1 MKEFPEKNP
10 WLGLRTYAEGQYL
23 YGRASEIESLSRD
36 ITYNRQTVVYG
47 KSGIG
52 KSSLLNAGVFPRLRK
67 LNMFPINVRLVHKTV
82 EQSYIQQIASAVEN
96 SLLHLRREVVDEDGK
111 ILIKEN
117 LKGHSEEVCA
127 LMGNE
132 SQESLW
138 EYFHRHKFYDD
149 QDKEII
155 PVLVIDQFEEIFT
168 LCKDEKQKNFFFGEL
183 ADLINDVPPE
193 YIYSDTV
200 SSSTTDVF
208 DSLVIDGNEEFVLTE
223 DEDSKENN
231 SYKYLDDPQFHIVI
245 CLREDFLS
253 YLERYTINIPL
264 LKHNRFGLRPLDDDH
279 AAEIIL
285 EPVPGLISKDVAVD
299 IICKVSNTK
308 PSDFVI
314 GDSISQIEVDSAIL
328 SLFLSELFEQRASV
342 NSTISKELVEEIGDN
357 IIKNFYERTIS
368 HISKS
373 SALYLENE
381 LISEDGETA
390 RRDSIFE
397 NQAKLNGVTNEEL
410 DYLKEERLIHEYP
423 WNNDIRIEFIHD
435 VLCPV
440 IKERKEKRE
449 ILRQQKAETRKL
461 QEEAERKQRE
471 IEEKA
476 AREKIELEAEAM
488 RVRNRNKKWFIALSS
503 ISGFIAFSVIVY
515 LYCFIWPY
523 SESYGNFTTRNGWP
537 IGLGNQLTSSIEKEK
552 CTVYYKL
559 TRSGRL
565 SVFGGVSRPF
575 TKVEILNWNGEPT
588 TNVFIESPVVRLID
602 RELEDVKAAEFAKLL
617 SQVSYWQYTP
627 DANGL
632 ISMKTAFGINNQELY
647 SENYSSTNN
656 VDLSSKHVLWSIFN
670 DKKGNPL
677 QVSDNGTDRVR
688 YTISDGYIT
697 GCSFFTVLGTPQ
709 INTSGVYGYSYEL
722 DSLSANVISQC
733 QVDKFGDKIDSTIV
747 HFTAFENGRYTKSDV
762 CTVEYSK
769 QNVFWRYKGHND
781 TIHISQKGFVDCIS
795 KTYDDSKRVS
805 AKYKTQDELLEKKLL
820 YNDTLVYSANY
831 FYTSRLDSVLYFN
844 TATQPNSY
852 TERYS
857 YPRKNVTERTFWS
870 NGQKILIN
878 ISMEDVVC
886 HKIIKELSV
895 QKSDSIITMSYYD
908 CDNTLTQ
915 DGLYSKSEIIFD
927 RKSGNVLFEYYYDSA
942 DEICKSEMF
951 TYNEYGIRESRAVAG
966 IDRTPV
972 RCPNWDWNGFSYYS
986 MKFLKDFT
994 DNVFVTIMG
1003 INELGDKSYI
1013 LKEDSLFTISE
1024 LPLMFTTTENVNP
1037 RIKSKTFSFSLS
1049 KNNYEPLAN
1058 KKNIPF
1064 LHILNKKSTL
1074 YNAYGQRNNFWRDGL
1089 FDNDIP
1095 YKVGRWRLGNS
1106 NQLLSQELDLIEEL
1120 GGDFQVLRYVNNEY
1134 VILSFSV
1141 SSGSLY
1147 AEIHS
1152 IFLTDKEYNNIKRY
1166 LK

>member
-1 MKEFPEKNP
+1 MGKYKDNP
-10 WLGLRTYAEGQYL
+10 WLGLESYQENQII
-23 YGRASEIESLSRD
+23 YGRNKEIEELSQCVL
-36 ITYNRQTVVYG
+36 NNNETVLYG

-52 KSSLLNAGVFPRLRK
+52 KSSIINAGIIPVVRAHGHI
-67 LNMFPINVRLVHKTV
+67 PIVVRLDHSNKH
-82 EQSYIQQIASAVEN
+82 SYIKQLADLIEKGANVSECSTAKPVEEQ
-96 SLLHLRREVVDEDGK
+96 L
-111 ILIKEN
+111 
-117 LKGHSEEVCA
+117 
-127 LMGNE
+127 
-132 SQESLW
+132 LW
-138 EYFHRHKFYDD
+138 EYFHTHRFNKTKDE
-149 QDKEII
+149 KSK
-155 PVLVIDQFEEIFT
+155 LVVIFDQFEEIFT
-168 LCKDEKQKNFFFGEL
+168 LQNNATTKGQFFKEL
-183 ADLINDVPPE
+183 GDVLNNVMPKELIEEQPVENTESQSSATKKESVSGFADMADLF
-193 YIYSDTV
+193 SSLAATV
-200 SSSTTDVF
+200 
-208 DSLVIDGNEEFVLTE
+208 
-223 DEDSKENN
+223 NN
-231 SYKYLDDPQFHIVI
+231 SASKYIEDNDIHFVFT
-245 CLREDFLS
+245 LREDFLS
-253 YLERYTINIPL
+253 EFEYHTSKIPSLKQHRY
-264 LKHNRFGLRPLDDDH
+264 GLRPLNEEQ

-285 EPVPGLISKDVAVD
+285 KPRPELVDEGVPRIIIETVTNRTNFSLGDEPEIDVDAAV
-299 IICKVSNTK
+299 
-308 PSDFVI
+308 
-314 GDSISQIEVDSAIL
+314 L
-328 SLFLSELFEQRASV
+328 SLFLSQIYDKRDTENSSISV
-342 NSTISKELVEEIGDN
+342 NLVKTFGKD
-357 IIKNFYERTIS
+357 IIKDFYEESTQGL
-368 HISKS
+368 S
-373 SALYLENE
+373 SAQIDFLEEE
-381 LISEDGETA
+381 LLTGEN
-390 RRDSIFE
+390 RRDSLSRSDFKAGGFSE
-397 NQAKLNGVTNEEL
+397 AEL
-410 DYLKEERLIHEYP
+410 KRLIDDKKLLRQFHYEG
-423 WNNDIRIEFIHD
+423 DLRIEFIHD
-435 VLCPV
+435 ILCPV
-440 IKERKEKRE
+440 VKERKEQRE
-449 ILRQQKAETRKL
+449 MLRQQEAERIRQEEEKRKL
-461 QEEAERKQRE
+461 QTEAERKQRE

-476 AREKIELEAEAM
+476 AREKAEMEAEAI
-488 RVRNRNKKWFIALSS
+488 RVKERNRKRT
-503 ISGFIAFSVIVY
+503 IAFTCVIAFIGLIIGSYYY
-515 LYCFIWPY
+515 LFEKPY
-523 SESYGNFTTRNGWP
+523 SEIYGNFTTKNGWP
-537 IGLGNQLTSSIEKEK
+537 IGLGDQLNSTSEKEK

-559 TRSGRL
+559 TRKGRL
-565 SVFGGVSRPF
+565 SSFVGDSRPF
-575 TKVEILNWNGEPT
+575 TKVEILNWKGEPT

-602 RELEDVKAAEFAKLL
+602 RELYDNKAAEFAKLL

-632 ISMKTAFGINNQELY
+632 ISMKTAFDINNQELY

-656 VDLSSKHVLWSIFN
+656 IDLSSKHVLWSIFY

-709 INTSGVYGYSYEL
+709 INTSGVYGFSYEV

-733 QVDKFGDKIDSTIV
+733 EVDKFGDKMDSTIV
-747 HFTAFENGRYTKSDV
+747 HFTAFENGRYTKSDD

-769 QNVFWRYKGHND
+769 QNVIWRYKGQND
-781 TIHISQKGFVDCIS
+781 TIHISQRGFIDCIS
-795 KTYDDSKRVS
+795 VKYGSSKRLS
-805 AKYKTQDELLEKKLL
+805 AKYKSKEELLEKKLFSK
-820 YNDTLVYSANY
+820 DSLVFSENY
-831 FYTSRLDSVLYFN
+831 FFSSKLDSIRYFSIS
-844 TATQPNSY
+844 TQPNIY

-857 YPRKNVTERTFWS
+857 YPKKNVTERTFWS

-878 ISMEDVVC
+878 IGMEGIVC
-886 HKIIKELSV
+886 HKIIEEISV

-915 DGLYSKSEIIFD
+915 EGLYSKSEIIFD

-972 RCPNWDWNGFSYYS
+972 RCPNWDWDGFSYYS
-986 MKFLKDFT
+986 MEFLKDFT
-994 DNVFVTIMG
+994 DNVFVTVMG

-1013 LKEDSLFTISE
+1013 MKEDSLFTISE
-1024 LPLMFTTTENVNP
+1024 LPLMFTTTEDVNP

-1074 YNAYGQRNNFWRDGL
+1074 YNAHGQRNNFWRDGL

-1120 GGDFQVLRYVNNEY
+1120 GGDFQVLRYVNNKY